1 MAKAKRKNV
10 VRVAMMT
17 GRLTLR
23 SGRHEWINPTT
34 KIKHEGV
41 SLEMDDRDSG
51 GTGYATLNLD
61 TPEDRE
67 KLKLLE
73 ELMEGGDT
81 RIRQYGIQVLK
92 DAMVAPPFPW
102 WKNTT
107 AKVLIEQVKAGVD
120 AIEGAAAKE
129 AFLQQCVDY
138 ELQQENP
145 RDTLVK
151 QIEKIDTKKPVV
163 DPLAV
168 PAE

>member
-10 VRVAMMT
+10 VRVAMLT

-41 SLEMDDRDSG
+41 ALEMDDRDNG
-51 GTGYATLNLD
+51 GTGFATLDLSKE
-61 TPEDRE
+61 EDRE
-67 KLKLLE
+67 KLELLN
-73 ELMEGGDT
+73 ELIENGDE
-81 RIRQYGIQVLK
+81 RIRKNGIQVIK
-92 DAMVAPPFPW
+92 DGVVAPPFPW
-102 WKNTT
+102 WKNTN

-120 AIEGAAAKE
+120 AIDGVPAKE
-129 AFLQQCVDY
+129 AFLQQCIDY
-138 ELQQENP
+138 ESQMENP
-145 RDTLVK
+145 RETLIK
-151 QIEKIDTKKPVV
+151 QIEKVDVKKIVD